1 MMWFKKSSPSSP
13 VEAVAPVELAV
24 DFDAGILGDKLRQ
37 LLDGMSEGGGLEP
50 FVQAL
55 RNKHALFA
63 STLADENLSA
73 LTPEAFM
80 LLLETVF
87 PARRKLADAL
97 RALPQE
103 RLQQLTRELVHG
115 RGGVDARLQ
124 AFADALGGQG
134 RKTRRAA
141 WDLGAELLHFGD
153 PEAYPLLCRWV
164 WDARVQSGALRE
176 FIRANDSL
184 PEIPLGQE
192 AAQFEA
198 ARRWFAEQLTE
209 HGFYRDIPYL
219 LDLLLAQAYADYV
232 LAMSNGM
239 GMMGS
244 DFGAK
249 MEPIEWVLKL
259 LGIEPERPGKSR
271 IKRASVH

>member
-1 MMWFKKSSPSSP
+1 MMWFKKSTPPNP
-13 VEAVAPVELAV
+13 VEAVSPVDLAV
-24 DFDAGILGDKLRQ
+24 EFDAGILSDKLQQ
-37 LLDGMSEGGGLEP
+37 LLEAMNEGGGLEP

-55 RNKHALFA
+55 RNKHTLFA
-63 STLADENLSA
+63 STLSSEQLSG
-73 LTPEAFM
+73 LTHDAFM

-87 PARRKLADAL
+87 PARRKLADEL
-97 RALPQE
+97 RALPQ
-103 RLQQLTRELVHG
+103 
-115 RGGVDARLQ
+115 ARLQ
-124 AFADALGGQG
+124 ELTRALIHGQGSVDERLLAFVDGLGGRE

-141 WDLGAELLHFGD
+141 WDLGAELLHFCD
-153 PEAYPLLCRWV
+153 PEAYPLMCRWV

-198 ARRWFAEQLTE
+198 ARRWFAEQLAE
-209 HGFYRDIPYL
+209 KGFYRDIPYL
-219 LDLLLAQAYADYV
+219 LDLVLAQAYADYV

-271 IKRASVH
+271 IKRTSVH